1 MSLLE
6 KRYALDVVEK
16 SNLQKTLDSMQYCI
30 KVTSRQG
37 LVERL
42 DCLTRQLGLKLS
54 EDTSASRFHVKGIIW
69 LKQSC
74 LIIKRQPNNYGF
86 KHPWPY
92 FLISV
97 SNRSILINEHSCC
110 IGYSV
115 VFNDLSCPWKKLR
128 IFGKAKFRWNEVN
141 NPKQKRIKK

>member
-1 MSLLE
+1 M
-6 KRYALDVVEK
+6 
-16 SNLQKTLDSMQYCI
+16 KTKIS
-30 KVTSRQG
+30 KVS
-37 LVERL
+37 
-42 DCLTRQLGLKLS
+42 
-54 EDTSASRFHVKGIIW
+54 F
-69 LKQSC
+69 C

-92 FLISV
+92 FLFSV

-141 NPKQKRIKK
+141 NPKQKRIKKQSFFIIYKLKK